1 MRKAHKQAD
10 EQLEL
15 INTVCPTQSTALRAL
30 PCLNID
36 KGASLVCHRQ
46 CVVTGGVRFQRVE
59 SDRAESPL
67 NTCNTCTATHHKPLV
82 HVNAFSKHTF
92 NLGQPVIALLHR
104 PPQVPLQGHGIARPS
119 AAPIQNLTKSSIIA
133 AGQSFQ
139 HSHCVVLFACSLSW
153 THLVARVSFAL
164 CQRRGP
170 DKRCFEAASYAHA
183 SAFAPLRQATATD
196 AHRVSVCFDFFTRY
210 WQSPSARLHTIL
222 AHCGQ
227 QP

>member
-46 CVVTGGVRFQRVE
+46 CVVTSGVRFRRV
-59 SDRAESPL
+59 RQLKAPL
-67 NTCNTCTATHHKPLV
+67 NTCNTCTATHHKPLI

-104 PPQVPLQGHGIARPS
+104 PPQVPLQGHGTTRPS

-139 HSHCVVLFACSLSW
+139 HFHCMVLFLAACLHASCC
-153 THLVARVSFAL
+153 ARLSFAL
-164 CQRRGP
+164 CQRGGP
-170 DKRCFEAASYAHA
+170 DKRCFEASSYTHA

-196 AHRVSVCFDFFTRY
+196 THL
-210 WQSPSARLHTIL
+210 RLEPCECVL
-222 AHCGQ
+222 
-227 QP
+227 